1 MKLELRA
8 IGTST
13 GVVLSKEML
22 TRLKVKRD
30 DCLFA
35 IETPA
40 GYLLIPYDP
49 EMEKQL
55 GLGRAHMAK
64 YRSVFRALA
73 RSGTA
78 DGQISSN
85 D

>member
-1 MKLELRA
+1 MRLKIRA

-13 GVVLSKEML
+13 GVALPKEML

-40 GYLLIPYDP
+40 GYLLIPYDA
-49 EMEKQL
+49 EMDKQL
-55 GLGRAHMAK
+55 GLGRAHRAK

-73 RSGTA
+73 R
-78 DGQISSN
+78 
-85 D
+85 